1 MSLTT
6 SHVVPAPR
14 EQVWE
19 WHTRPGALV
28 RLSPPFLPM
37 TPMKQADKLSDGTT
51 IFGLPAGLKW
61 VSRHD
66 LSNYRRGYRFTDV
79 CTSAPVKTLANW
91 RHVHEFAD
99 HEDGTLVTDTVRTRL
114 PAAAMT
120 SFFAYRQQQL
130 INDFL
135 FLDRVA
141 RLQPEQP
148 LRIALTG
155 SRGLVGRA
163 VMAQLGTAGHEV
175 IQLVRR
181 NPKRYQRLW
190 EPFHPAPDILEGID
204 VLIHLAGEPIFGR
217 FSEGHKQAIRD
228 SRITPT
234 SRLAHL
240 VADSPTVHTM
250 ISASAVGFYGWDRG
264 DEVLTEYSERGEGF
278 LADVVSDWEAATI
291 VAAEAG
297 KRVLNVR
304 FGSIMSGISGMLPVL
319 KALFS
324 TGLGGSFGDGQ
335 IWFPWISLDDA
346 TDIVTR
352 GVLDPAWSGP
362 VNAVSPVESRNRD
375 LTAALSSEL
384 RRPAFI
390 PIPSIGPAIILGR
403 QGAQELALANQRVAP
418 QMLID
423 ADHTFRYPTLDRT
436 LAHELGG
443 EDLFDKVR
451 ELESPEEE
459 KQLGLDG

>member
-28 RLSPPFLPM
+28 RLTPPFLPFI
-37 TPMKQADKLSDGTT
+37 PMKQADKLADGTT
-51 IFGLPAGLKW
+51 ILGLPAGLKW
-61 VSRHD
+61 VARHD
-66 LSNYRRGYRFTDV
+66 LSNYRRGHRFTDV
-79 CTSAPVKTLANW
+79 CINAPVKTLANW

-99 HEDGTLVTDTVRTRL
+99 HEDGTLVTDTVTTRL

-141 RLQPEQP
+141 ALQPEKP
-148 LRIALTG
+148 LTIAMTG

-163 VMAQLGTAGHEV
+163 LMAQLGTAGHTV
-175 IQLVRR
+175 IQLVHR
-181 NPKRYQRLW
+181 NPKPYQRLW
-190 EPFHPAPDILEGID
+190 EPFSPAPDLLDGVD
-204 VLIHLAGEPIFGR
+204 VLVHLAGEPIFGR
-217 FSEGHKQAIRD
+217 FSAAHKQAIRD
-228 SRITPT
+228 SRVTPT
-234 SRLAHL
+234 NRLARL
-240 VADSPTVHTM
+240 VAGSPTVHTM
-250 ISASAVGFYGWDRG
+250 IAASAVGYYGADRG
-264 DEVLTEYSERGEGF
+264 DEVLTETSERGEGF
-278 LADVVSDWEAATI
+278 LADVVSDWEAATL
-291 VAAEAG
+291 AATDAG

-304 FGSIMSGISGMLPVL
+304 FGAIMSARSGMLPVL

-324 TGLGGSFGDGQ
+324 TGLGGSFGDGR
-335 IWFPWISLDDA
+335 IWFPWISIDDA
-346 TDIVTR
+346 TDILTR
-352 GVLDPAWSGP
+352 GVLDPGWSGP
-362 VNAVSPVESRNRD
+362 VNAVSPTETLNRD
-375 LTAALSSEL
+375 LTAALSTEL

-403 QGAQELALANQRVAP
+403 QGAQELALANQRVSP
-418 QMLID
+418 QMLLD
-423 ADHTFRYPTLDRT
+423 AGHVFRYPTLDRT

-443 EDLFDKVR
+443 EALFDAVR
-451 ELESPEEE
+451 ELEAPEGEN
-459 KQLGLDG
+459 QLGLDG

>member
-1 MSLTT
+1 M
-6 SHVVPAPR
+6 
-14 EQVWE
+14 WE

-28 RLSPPFLPM
+28 RLTPPFLPF

-66 LSNYRRGYRFTDV
+66 LSNYRRGHRFTDV
-79 CTSAPVKTLANW
+79 CITAPVKTLANW
-91 RHVHEFAD
+91 RHVHDFAD
-99 HEDGTLVTDTVRTRL
+99 HEDGTLVTDTVLTRL
-114 PAAAMT
+114 PAAAMA

-130 INDFL
+130 INDFA
-135 FLDRVA
+135 FLGRIA
-141 RLQPEQP
+141 TLQPERP
-148 LRIALTG
+148 LRVALTG

-181 NPKRYQRLW
+181 NPKPYQRQW
-190 EPFHPAPDILEGID
+190 DPFHPAPDLLDGID

-217 FSEGHKQAIRD
+217 FSAAHKQGIRD
-228 SRITPT
+228 SRVTPT
-234 SRLAHL
+234 NRLARL
-240 VADSPTVHTM
+240 VADSPSVHTM
-250 ISASAVGFYGWDRG
+250 ISASAVGFYGADRG
-264 DEVLTEYSERGEGF
+264 DEVLTESSERGEGF
-278 LADVVSDWEAATI
+278 LADVVADWEAATV

-304 FGSIMSGISGMLPVL
+304 FGAIMSGRSGMLPVL

-324 TGLGGSFGDGQ
+324 TGLGGSFGDGR

-346 TDIVTR
+346 TDILTR
-352 GVLDPAWSGP
+352 GALDPTWSGP
-362 VNAVSPVESRNRD
+362 VNAVSPTETLNRD
-375 LTAALSSEL
+375 LTAALSTEL
-384 RRPAFI
+384 RRPAFV

-403 QGAQELALANQRVAP
+403 EGAQELALANQRVSPA
-418 QMLID
+418 MLID
-423 ADHTFRYPTLDRT
+423 ADHTFRYPTLDRA

-443 EDLFDKVR
+443 EDLFDAVR
-451 ELESPEEE
+451 ELEAPEEE
-459 KQLGLDG
+459 EQLGLDK